1 MYFPTMI
8 EKMAAN
14 RIKSFCLSV
23 SFVLLG
29 LKINGQPVFKVSQK
43 GLSTKEVIDICI
55 AGNFDAK
62 KVCRTVPHRVTE
74 SAIFVIDLTIV
85 NEGDL
90 TMDGNGI
97 YAHRSY
103 PTEVVRVEFSSES
116 RIKSVSKHKKGKN
129 PEGSHIFSV
138 KRHYRWHASPDEFCR
153 IITKVHDHHKEELGQ
168 YAVLQNK
175 VTEETEKLFSRKAH
189 RNVKHHKEAFFQTK
203 PSVLTRIKQY
213 AEENPAKHVIT
224 KVEQDAGGVLMSHLC
239 PTSHVTENK
248 YTTRPA
254 K

>member
-1 MYFPTMI
+1 MI

-23 SFVLLG
+23 SFVL
-29 LKINGQPVFKVSQK
+29 FSVSLK

-62 KVCRTVPHRVTE
+62 KVCRTVQHRVTE

-97 YAHRSY
+97 YAHCSY

-129 PEGSHIFSV
+129 PEGTHIF
-138 KRHYRWHASPDEFCR
+138 YRWHASPDEFCR

-168 YAVLQNK
+168 YAVLQKK

-213 AEENPAKHVIT
+213 AEENPAKHVTT
-224 KVEQDAGGVLMSHLC
+224 KVEQDAGGVSDV
-239 PTSHVTENK
+239 TSVSNIPCNRKQVYNQASKIENRIRSRSTGPQK
-248 YTTRPA
+248 AADFT